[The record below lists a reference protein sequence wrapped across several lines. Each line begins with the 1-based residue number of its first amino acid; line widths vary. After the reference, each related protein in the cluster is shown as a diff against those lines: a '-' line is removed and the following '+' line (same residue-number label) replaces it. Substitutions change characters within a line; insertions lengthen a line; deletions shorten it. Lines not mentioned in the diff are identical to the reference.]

1 MSRSERA
8 SGASTPP
15 LRPERDGA
23 SVASAGCA
31 CCGGVCRGAR
41 GELLI
46 YSTRAS
52 DMCAGAVVLS
62 GTVVESQT
70 IYAGVP
76 AKWVKNIAGKNR
88 EMMVRI
94 AGNYQK
100 YASWFQDELP
110 KKA

>member
-1 MSRSERA
+1 MGSIVM
-8 SGASTPP
+8 
-15 LRPERDGA
+15 DGA
-23 SVASAGCA
+23 VIKEGAMVA
-31 CCGGVCRGAR
+31 
-41 GELLI
+41 
-46 YSTRAS
+46 
-52 DMCAGAVVLS
+52 AGAVVLA

-76 AKWVKNIAGKNR
+76 AKWIKNIAAENR